1 MNEQLFGPGQ
11 RNRNLA
17 WHTPTH
23 THSFTHAHT
32 YYAEIIQ
39 YPLLLVAVI
48 KHTRDLLPEK
58 GEWAGQGVRERLKLR
73 ETKHLFDI

>member
-23 THSFTHAHT
+23 THTHT
-32 YYAEIIQ
+32 CDAEIIQ

-58 GEWAGQGVRERLKLR
+58 GEWQGKGSEGLSVVERNQALV
-73 ETKHLFDI
+73 